1 MAEKERFEV
10 LLEEIKGKV
19 QLVLEGHGVLDKKM
33 GELQQE
39 IGNLDKKQDLY
50 YKMLNHDI
58 KEVDKK
64 VEGIKQTL
72 DEHV

>member
-1 MAEKERFEV
+1 MAETKERFEI
-10 LLEEIKGKV
+10 LLEEIKDKV

-33 GELQQE
+33 GELKQE

-50 YKMLNHDI
+50 YKRLNHDI

-64 VEGIKQTL
+64 VERIKQTL
-72 DEHV
+72 D